1 MGGGG
6 GGVFKKLGG
15 TTSNRWGVIMATEW
29 GGGNLGQSRNY
40 TA

>member
-1 MGGGG
+1 MAGGGG
-6 GGVFKKLGG
+6 GIYHIGWN
-15 TTSNRWGVIMATEW
+15 TSNRWGVIMATEW